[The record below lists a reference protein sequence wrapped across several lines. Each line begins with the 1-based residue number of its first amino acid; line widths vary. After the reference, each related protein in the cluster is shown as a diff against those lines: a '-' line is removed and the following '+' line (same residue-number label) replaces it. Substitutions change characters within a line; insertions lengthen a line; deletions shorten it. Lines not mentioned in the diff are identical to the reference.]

1 MNESIARKVKVEG
14 GTLKFN
20 AAHFI
25 TFGGESE
32 RLHGH
37 NYTLTVEMDGTL
49 NEDKLVFDFSIL
61 KRLSREICN
70 RLNHHFL
77 LPLGNPHLRVRE
89 HPGEWEVYFQQKRY
103 IFPRE
108 DVLALAIDNS
118 TAECL
123 AEYIGNELLAALSS
137 YDISNISS
145 LSVGVAEAPTQIAYF
160 HVVLSS
166 IEDH

>member
-1 MNESIARKVKVEG
+1 MNEARKVKVEG

-37 NYTLTVEMDGTL
+37 NYTLSIEMVGSL
-49 NEDKLVFDFSIL
+49 NEDRLVFDFSIIKKL
-61 KRLSREICN
+61 AREICD
-70 RLNHHFL
+70 RLDHHFI

-89 HPGEWEVYFQQKRY
+89 LSDGWQIHFQQKRY

-108 DVLALAIDNS
+108 DVIALTIDNS

-123 AEYIGNELLAALSS
+123 AEYVANELLAALSS
-137 YDISNISS
+137 YDISNIRS
-145 LSVGVAEAPTQIAYF
+145 LTVGVAEAPTQIAYYS
-160 HVVLSS
+160 VVISS
-166 IEDH
+166 TGDC